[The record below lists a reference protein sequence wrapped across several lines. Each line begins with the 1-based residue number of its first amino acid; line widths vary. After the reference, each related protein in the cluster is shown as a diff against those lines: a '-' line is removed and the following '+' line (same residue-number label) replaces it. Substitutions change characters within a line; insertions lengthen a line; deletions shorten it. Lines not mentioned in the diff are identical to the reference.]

1 MTFCVSLGTFQVGT
15 GFSFTQNDSGYA
27 TNEVE
32 VGANLYKS
40 VCMCVCVCACVCVYT
55 IIWFV
60 LFCSCR
66 SAMVQ
71 FFTVYVEYQAVDFYI
86 TGEVLYDDV

>member
-1 MTFCVSLGTFQVGT
+1 MTFCVPFHTLQVGT
-15 GFSFTQNDSGYA
+15 GFSFTQKDSGYA
-27 TNEVE
+27 TNETE

-40 VCMCVCVCACVCVYT
+40 VCVCVCVCVCT

-60 LFCSCR
+60 LFCSSC

-71 FFTVYVEYQAVDFYI
+71 FFTVYVEYQTVDFYI
-86 TGEVLYDDV
+86 TGEVLYEDL